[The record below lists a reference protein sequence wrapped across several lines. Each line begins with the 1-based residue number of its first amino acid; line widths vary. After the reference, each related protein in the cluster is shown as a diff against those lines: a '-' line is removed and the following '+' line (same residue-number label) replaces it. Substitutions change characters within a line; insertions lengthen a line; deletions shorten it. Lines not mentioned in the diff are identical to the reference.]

1 MIKITKYFFEAIFIY
16 SFFIISKLIG
26 LTLSRK
32 LFSFVF
38 RKIGPI
44 IRSNNII
51 NKNLLKLKSKLS
63 DKFKRDL
70 IEKIWSNYGIT
81 FIEYIFLKKFRNYNT
96 HINIIGEEILNNIS
110 KNNKPVIFVSGHFA
124 NFELMSMEITKKKIK
139 LATIYRP
146 LNNFFLNPFVEY
158 LRKKYICKNQ
168 IKKGRKGVKHAI
180 EYINK
185 NHSIALMIDQR
196 VSEGE
201 KVHFFDE
208 PALTTTLPAQLA
220 VKFHLDI
227 VPIFIERRDN
237 YSYEIKV
244 FSPIQTSKL
253 KDKFQITLKLNQTLE
268 KMIEKN
274 PSQWIWTHDRWK

>member
-1 MIKITKYFFEAIFIY
+1 MKSIKYFFEAIFIY
-16 SFFIISKLIG
+16 LFFIISKLIG

-32 LFSFVF
+32 LFSFIFKKV
-38 RKIGPI
+38 GPI
-44 IRSNNII
+44 IKSNKII
-51 NKNLLKLKSKLS
+51 NKNLLKLENKLS
-63 DKFKRDL
+63 NKFKKDL
-70 IEKIWSNYGIT
+70 IKKIWSNYGIT
-81 FIEYIFLKKFRNYNT
+81 FIEYIFLKKFRNNNN
-96 HINIIGEEILNNIS
+96 HINIVGEEILDNIV

-124 NFELMSMEITKKKIK
+124 NFELMSMEITKKKIN

-146 LNNFFLNPFVEY
+146 LNNFFLNPFIEY

-201 KVHFFDE
+201 RVNFFNE

-220 VKFHLDI
+220 LKFNLDI
-227 VPIFIERRDN
+227 VPVFIERKNN
-237 YSYEIKV
+237 YLYEINIH
-244 FSPIQTSKL
+244 SPIKTFEFKNKL
-253 KDKFQITLKLNQTLE
+253 EITLKLNQILE
-268 KMIEKN
+268 KMIAKN
-274 PSQWIWTHDRWK
+274 LGQWIWTHDRWK